1 MGPDMDP
8 EYADVGGNRIA
19 YRRVGHGP
27 LIVLVHGAVCD
38 GRVWSRQLLTLAD
51 LFTVVAWD
59 APGCGES
66 SDPPESF
73 RLPEYADALAGL
85 IATLGGGEAHVV
97 GHSFGG
103 ALALELARRHPD
115 VVASMTL
122 VGAYAG
128 WAGSLTSDEVQR
140 RLSFALDVADR
151 LPGGF
156 DPTSMPGLFTPAMDR
171 AVADELAG
179 IMSQIRPAATRAM
192 AHALAEADLRG
203 SLERIDVPALLL
215 YGDADKRS
223 PLHIAEYL
231 RTHIPG
237 ARLVVLSGAGHYL
250 HLEDPAPF
258 EAALRQFL
266 SDVA

>member
-192 AHALAEADLRG
+192 AHALAEAVCAVRSSASTFQCCCCTATPTSDPRSTSRSICARTSRARDSSCCRG
-203 SLERIDVPALLL
+203 
-215 YGDADKRS
+215 
-223 PLHIAEYL
+223 
-231 RTHIPG
+231 PG
-237 ARLVVLSGAGHYL
+237 ITSTSKIRLPSRRPCVS
-250 HLEDPAPF
+250 
-258 EAALRQFL
+258 
-266 SDVA
+266 S